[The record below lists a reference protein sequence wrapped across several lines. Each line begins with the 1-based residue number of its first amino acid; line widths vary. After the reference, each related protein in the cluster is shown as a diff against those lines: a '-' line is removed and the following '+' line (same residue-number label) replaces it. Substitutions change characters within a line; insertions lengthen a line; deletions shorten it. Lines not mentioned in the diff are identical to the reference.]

1 MGKLAGRGADGKVIN
16 ETVRR
21 KLGS

>member
-1 MGKLAGRGADGKVIN
+1 MSKLAGRGADGRIIN

-21 KLGS
+21 KLGA